1 MYKRQV
7 GGSVEINSP
16 VSIEDFS
23 YSEQGGD
30 VGTIR
35 YILNLKSYTFYGQE
49 KLSINGDSNL
59 FLSNSREDMRQVPK
73 LYTTQFGDTLVSISR
88 KVFGNDTQI
97 NNLIKLNG
105 LTSADIADG
114 IPAGTQLRTY

>member
-1 MYKRQV
+1 MGRRQCRDKLT
-7 GGSVEINSP
+7 GFYRG
-16 VSIEDFS
+16 FFLFRT
-23 YSEQGGD
+23 GRG

-49 KLSINGDSNL
+49 KLSITETVICSCQI
-59 FLSNSREDMRQVPK
+59 REDMRQVPK

>member
-1 MYKRQV
+1 M
-7 GGSVEINSP
+7 
-16 VSIEDFS
+16 
-23 YSEQGGD
+23 
-30 VGTIR
+30 
-35 YILNLKSYTFYGQE
+35 
-49 KLSINGDSNL
+49 

-114 IPAGTQLRTY
+114 IPAGTQCYALTKGDG